1 MRDTTD
7 PWIFESR
14 IDRRSA
20 MQLLLLLAGT
30 AIVPVGVAK
39 SAASEAG
46 HDFDPMF
53 GTWHAEHRRL
63 KKRLAGSTE
72 WTTFDGT
79 QVRQPVLGGQANF
92 DDNIFHLP
100 DGDFRGLTM
109 QSFDPKTNIWLVWW
123 LDGRDPR
130 TLDAPMT
137 GSFDA
142 GTGRFYV
149 DDTFAGKPIKVRFV
163 WSEITP
169 KSHKWEQAFSP
180 DGGNTWETNWTTRY
194 TRAS

>member
-7 PWIFESR
+7 PWISDSR

-30 AIVPVGVAK
+30 AIVPMGKAK
-39 SAASEAG
+39 SQASDAIR
-46 HDFDPMF
+46 DFDPMF
-53 GTWHAEHRRL
+53 GTWHAAHRQL

-72 WTTFDGT
+72 WITFDGT

-92 DDNIFHLP
+92 DDNIFHHP
-100 DGDFRGLTM
+100 SGNFRGLTM
-109 QSFDPKTNIWLVWW
+109 QSYDPKTHTWLVWW
-123 LDGRDPR
+123 LDARDPR
-130 TLDAPMT
+130 TLGAPMT

-169 KSHKWEQAFSP
+169 KSHNWEQAFSH
-180 DGGNTWETNWTTRY
+180 DGGKTWETNWTTRY
-194 TRAS
+194 TRTS